1 MLKRNPDKYCFLL
14 PVIFLVC
21 FLQTICFASGK
32 ELPYAVRNI
41 PAQLLK
47 DADAVVRIYRQSF
60 KVKNSSSAVYT
71 VKKAVT
77 IFTREER
84 EQGEINLQYDRMI
97 DIDELEGR
105 IYDSDGRLVKELESD
120 DIKDNVAIAG
130 YTLYGDSRAK
140 SAGLYYDVYPYT
152 VEYEYEISYD
162 GYISWPAWLTYP
174 SDDAVEMNSFEVM
187 ISDDQPLRYWC
198 NRDSLKP
205 ALSTDGSYRVYRWEA
220 GNLPKL
226 SRDAIG
232 DDTEDVSGIVMI
244 APTEFTVEG
253 YKGRMDS
260 WKEFGRWA
268 YSLAL
273 GRDKLPAGAATDVDR
288 MTAGIAD
295 TVSMIKKLYE
305 YLQNRTRYVNI
316 SLGIGGWQ
324 PFDAKY
330 VHERGYGD
338 CKALS
343 NYMVALLKYAGITAY
358 PVLINSG
365 YDRLPIVPEF
375 PSNQFTHVIVCV
387 PLQKDSIWLECTSQT
402 IPFGVLGP
410 TTENR
415 QALMVTPEG
424 GMLVNVP
431 ATSCYENTLVRSSSI
446 KINNDGSAAVS
457 TSTVFRGDQQVS
469 VRMAIYRASPDEC
482 RNWVQSSVDIPDGRL
497 KNFSLTGIEDKN
509 PVIRLDAEFI
519 SPRFASVSGTRVFFQ
534 PNAMDRYNSVPPHVS
549 ERLSPVRFRYPYTNV
564 DTVSYTIPENYIPES
579 VPAEISRKEPF
590 GEFLSRYSY
599 DGNRTITF
607 IRSLSMKNYSIPAA
621 DYGIFREFM
630 QEIVKTDRSQI
641 VLIRK
646 NK

>member
-1 MLKRNPDKYCFLL
+1 MLKRNPDKFYFLL

-47 DADAVVRIYRQSF
+47 DADAVVRVYHKSF
-60 KVKNSSSAVYT
+60 KVKSRSSAVYT

-84 EQGEINLQYDRMI
+84 EQGEISLSYDKMRE
-97 DIDELEGR
+97 IDELEGR

-120 DIKDNVAIAG
+120 DIKDYLATSD
-130 YTLYGDSRAK
+130 YTLYDDSRAK
-140 SAGLYYDVYPYT
+140 YAALYHDVYPYT
-152 VEYEYEISYD
+152 VEYTYEISYD

-205 ALSTDGSYRVYRWEA
+205 AVSTDGSYRVYRWEA
-220 GNLPKL
+220 RNLPKL

-253 YKGRMDS
+253 FSGRMDS
-260 WKEFGRWA
+260 WKEFGQWV

-273 GRDKLPAGAATDVDR
+273 RRNELPADAAADVDR
-288 MTAGIAD
+288 ITSGLTD
-295 TVSMIKKLYE
+295 TVSRVRKLYE
-305 YLQNRTRYVNI
+305 YMQNRTRYVSI
-316 SLGIGGWQ
+316 QLGIGGWQ

-330 VHERGYGD
+330 VHEKGYGD

-343 NYMVALLKYAGITAY
+343 NYMVALLKNAGIAAY

-387 PLQKDSIWLECTSQT
+387 PAQKDSIWLECTSQT

-415 QALMVTPEG
+415 QALMITPEG
-424 GMLVNVP
+424 GVLVSVP
-431 ATSCYENTLVRSSSI
+431 ATRYGENTTVRNSTI
-446 KINNDGSAAVS
+446 KIGNDGSAAVS
-457 TSTVFRGDQQVS
+457 SSTVFLGDQQVS
-469 VRMAIYRASPDEC
+469 VRMSVHQASPEER

-497 KNFSLTGIEDKN
+497 KNFAFKGIDDKS
-509 PVIRLDAEFI
+509 PVIRLEAEFT
-519 SPRFASVSGTRVFFQ
+519 SPRFASVSGTRIFFM

-549 ERLSPVRFRYPYTNV
+549 ERLSPVRFHYPYSNV
-564 DTVSYTIPENYIPES
+564 DSVLYTIPENYMPES

-621 DYGIFREFM
+621 DYGIFRKFM

-646 NK
+646 N

>member
-1 MLKRNPDKYCFLL
+1 MCF
-14 PVIFLVC
+14 VY
-21 FLQTICFASGK
+21 GK
-32 ELPYAVRNI
+32 DLPYAVRNI
-41 PAQLLK
+41 PVQLLK
-47 DADAVVRIYRQSF
+47 DASAVVRIYHQSF

-77 IFTREER
+77 IFAREER
-84 EQGEINLQYDRMI
+84 EQGEINLPYDKLTEI
-97 DIDELEGR
+97 EELEGR

-152 VEYEYEISYD
+152 VEFEYEISYD

-174 SDDAVEMNSFEVM
+174 SDDAVEMNTFEVM

-205 ALSTDGSYRVYRWEA
+205 AVSTDGSYRVYRWEA
-220 GNLPKL
+220 GNLPRL

-253 YKGRMDS
+253 FRGRMDS

-273 GRDKLPAGAATDVDR
+273 RRDELPAGAAADVDKL
-288 MTAGIAD
+288 TAGLTD
-295 TVSMIKKLYE
+295 TVSKIRILYE
-305 YLQNRTRYVNI
+305 YMQNRTRYVNI

-415 QALMVTPEG
+415 QALMITPEG
-424 GMLVNVP
+424 GVLVNVP
-431 ATSCYENTLVRSSSI
+431 ATRYSENTLVRKSSI

-457 TSTVFRGDQQVS
+457 SSTVFRGDQQIS
-469 VRMAIYRASPDEC
+469 VRMSIYRASPDEC
-482 RNWVQSSVDIPDGRL
+482 RNWVQNSMDIPDGRL
-497 KNFSLTGIEDKN
+497 KTFSLRGIDDKS
-509 PVIRLDAEFI
+509 PVICLDAEFI
-519 SPRFASVSGTRVFFQ
+519 SPRFASVSGTRIFFL
-534 PNAMDRYNSVPPHVS
+534 PNAMERYNVVPPYVS
-549 ERLSPVRFRYPYTNV
+549 ERLSPVRFRYPYSNV
-564 DTVSYTIPENYIPES
+564 DTVSYTIPENYAPES

-590 GEFLSRYSY
+590 GEFLSRYTY

-607 IRSLSMKNYSIPAA
+607 IRSLSLKNYSVPAA
-621 DYGIFREFM
+621 DYEIFREFM
-630 QEIVKTDRSQI
+630 QEIVKSDRSQI